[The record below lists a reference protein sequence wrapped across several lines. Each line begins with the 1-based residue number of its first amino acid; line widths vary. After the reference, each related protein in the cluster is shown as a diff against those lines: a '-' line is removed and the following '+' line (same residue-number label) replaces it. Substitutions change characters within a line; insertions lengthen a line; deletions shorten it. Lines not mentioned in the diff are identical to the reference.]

1 MKKCRDHILFYYKRT
16 EISRL
21 SIRISPMWKNSKFL
35 ITVKRMEFRLSFS
48 HYFLKHQLHFA
59 SRNDCAQKK
68 ASSFDEAL
76 VVPPGLEPGL
86 FGTKNRRV
94 ANYTIGQFHNVPETS
109 VCLLRVQM

>member
-1 MKKCRDHILFYYKRT
+1 MSGY
-16 EISRL
+16 
-21 SIRISPMWKNSKFL
+21 
-35 ITVKRMEFRLSFS
+35 
-48 HYFLKHQLHFA
+48 
-59 SRNDCAQKK
+59 
-68 ASSFDEAL
+68 